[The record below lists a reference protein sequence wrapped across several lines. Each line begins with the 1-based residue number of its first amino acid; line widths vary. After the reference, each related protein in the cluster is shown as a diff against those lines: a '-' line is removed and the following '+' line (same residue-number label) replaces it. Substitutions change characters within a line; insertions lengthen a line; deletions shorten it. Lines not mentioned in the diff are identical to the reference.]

1 MKQYTYLGFKFI
13 PSGKKHLGIENL
25 INKAKKSWFILQRF
39 LYKSEGKTANT
50 YSNLT
55 DTTLSQLYFMLAKAG
70 GNPKTNII

>member
-50 YSNLT
+50 YLNLT

-70 GNPKTNII
+70 GNPKTNIT